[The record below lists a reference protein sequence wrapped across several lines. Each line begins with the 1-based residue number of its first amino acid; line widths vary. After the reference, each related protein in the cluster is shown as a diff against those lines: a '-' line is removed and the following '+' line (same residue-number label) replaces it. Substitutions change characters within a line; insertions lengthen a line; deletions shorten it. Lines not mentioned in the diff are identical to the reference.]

1 MSQRKKRSILQGQNE
16 ANITPLADVTTT
28 LIVVFLITM
37 PALMWNGIQVNQ
49 AEAGSEQAVVTPTEI
64 KDDELLTVAVTPDGI
79 TLNGEAMDTDRLERE
94 LTSRLETRQDK
105 TVVIV
110 PDDAV
115 ILGNVVEVLDIAKAS
130 GAEGLAMLN
139 RIGSGQ

>member
-1 MSQRKKRSILQGQNE
+1 MALRNKRSGLQGQNE

-37 PALMWNGIQVNQ
+37 PALMWNGFQVNH
-49 AEAGSEQAVVTPTEI
+49 AEAGSENAVVTPTDVTPE
-64 KDDELLTVAVTPDGI
+64 DLLTVEVNPAGI
-79 TLNGEAMDTDRLERE
+79 TLNGNPMDAATLEVELTRE
-94 LTSRLETRQDK
+94 LAQRKEK

-115 ILGNVVEVLDIAKAS
+115 ILGAVVEVLDIAKAS
-130 GAEGLAMLN
+130 GAESLAMLN
-139 RIGSGQ
+139 QIGR

>member
-1 MSQRKKRSILQGQNE
+1 MALKNKRSGLQGQNE

-37 PALMWNGIQVNQ
+37 PALMWNGFQVNQ
-49 AEAGSEQAVVTPTEI
+49 AQAGSENAVVTPTE
-64 KDDELLTVAVTPDGI
+64 KQDEDLLTVEVRPEGL
-79 TLNGEAMDTDRLERE
+79 TLNGEAVDTASLQTL
-94 LTSRLETRQDK
+94 LTGALASRQDK

-115 ILGNVVEVLDIAKAS
+115 VLGQVVEVLDIAKAS
-130 GAEGLAMLN
+130 GAESLAMLN
-139 RIGSGQ
+139 EIGR

>member
-1 MSQRKKRSILQGQNE
+1 MSLKKKRSLLQGQNE

-37 PALMWNGIQVNQ
+37 PALMWNGIQVNS
-49 AEAGSEQAVVTPTEI
+49 AEAGSEQAVVTPT
-64 KDDELLTVAVTPDGI
+64 DAAQDGLLMVAITPDGI
-79 TLNGEAMDTDRLERE
+79 TLNGEQMDAVRLEAELKDRLA
-94 LTSRLETRQDK
+94 TAVDK

-110 PDDAV
+110 PDDEV
-115 ILGNVVEVLDIAKAS
+115 ILGSVVEVLDIAKAS

-139 RIGSGQ
+139 ELGR

>member
-1 MSQRKKRSILQGQNE
+1 MSKRTRGSILQGQNE

-49 AEAGSEQAVVTPTEI
+49 AEAGSETAVVKPTELE
-64 KDDELLTVAVTPDGI
+64 DDTLLTVVIAPDGI
-79 TLNGEAMDTDRLERE
+79 TLNGEAVDIAELESALTERLQN
-94 LTSRLETRQDK
+94 RQDK

-115 ILGNVVEVLDIAKAS
+115 LLGDVVAVLDVAKAS
-130 GAEGLAMLN
+130 GAENLAMLN
-139 RIGSGQ
+139 QVGG

>member
-1 MSQRKKRSILQGQNE
+1 MSAKKRRSNLQGQNE

-37 PALMWNGIQVNQ
+37 PALMWNGIQVNS
-49 AEAGSEQAVVTPTEI
+49 AEAGSEQAVVTPTD
-64 KDDELLTVAVTPDGI
+64 KADDGLLMVAVTPDGI
-79 TLNGEAMDTDRLERE
+79 TLNGEPVDTAQLETE
-94 LTSRLETRQDK
+94 LTFRLGERDDK
-105 TVVIV
+105 TVVIA

-115 ILGNVVEVLDIAKAS
+115 ILGTVVEVLDIAKAS

-139 RIGSGQ
+139 EIGR

>member
-1 MSQRKKRSILQGQNE
+1 MALRNKRSGLQGQNE

-37 PALMWNGIQVNQ
+37 PALMWNGFQVNH
-49 AEAGSEQAVVTPTEI
+49 AEAGSENAIVTPTDVTPE
-64 KDDELLTVAVTPDGI
+64 DLLTVEVNPAGI
-79 TLNGEAMDTDRLERE
+79 TLNGKPMDAATLEVELTRE
-94 LTSRLETRQDK
+94 LAQRQEK

-115 ILGNVVEVLDIAKAS
+115 ILGAVVEILDIAKAS
-130 GAEGLAMLN
+130 GAESLAMLN
-139 RIGSGQ
+139 QIGR